1 MPVSDP
7 SSGRTFIWLI
17 TCFLFISI
25 LAGGACL
32 VAYMV
37 LPESEIASWL
47 PVLGVSLV
55 CLPWAFWFFTFLY
68 RVFSRCCGYRGV
80 RVGNNGNGGGGGGG
94 GRNNNEGS
102 VNAGGNVDVEGAGQ
116 SSKGGELNRASSIA
130 SHESEMPL
138 ARSIT

>member
-1 MPVSDP
+1 M
-7 SSGRTFIWLI
+7 
-17 TCFLFISI
+17 
-25 LAGGACL
+25 GGACL

-37 LPESEIASWL
+37 LPESETASWL

-68 RVFSRCCGYRGV
+68 RVFSRCCGYRV

-94 GRNNNEGS
+94 GRNNGGS

-116 SSKGGELNRASSIA
+116 SSKGGELNRVSSIA